1 MVIFRLLGLVLITA
15 ALMALGSDALRSLE
29 AHEVQIRSL
38 AEVWSLISQT
48 SYDGFTAWVSGM
60 SPSLATPVASVLAF
74 PSWAVFGVVAIVIG
88 GLIAVASR
96 D

>member
-38 AEVWSLISQT
+38 AEVWTLVNPQ
-48 SYDGFTAWVSGM
+48 SYDGFTAWVNGM
-60 SPSLATPVASVLAF
+60 SPSLATPVASVMAF
-74 PSWAVFGVVAIVIG
+74 PSWAVLGVVAIVIG
-88 GLIAVASR
+88 GLITIASR